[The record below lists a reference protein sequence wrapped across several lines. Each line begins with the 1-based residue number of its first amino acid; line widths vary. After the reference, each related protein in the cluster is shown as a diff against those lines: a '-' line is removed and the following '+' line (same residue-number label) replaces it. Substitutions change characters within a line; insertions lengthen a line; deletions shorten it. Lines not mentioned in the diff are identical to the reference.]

1 MKEFEVVYEEFDYFF
16 TKQIERNYDY
26 ILAPDI
32 TVAKQIALFK
42 LGNVDIISI
51 EEFV

>member
-1 MKEFEVVYEEFDYFF
+1 MKEFEVVYEKFDYFF
-16 TKQIERNYDY
+16 TKQIERKYDY

-32 TVAKQIALFK
+32 TEAKKIALFK

-51 EEFV
+51 EEFQ